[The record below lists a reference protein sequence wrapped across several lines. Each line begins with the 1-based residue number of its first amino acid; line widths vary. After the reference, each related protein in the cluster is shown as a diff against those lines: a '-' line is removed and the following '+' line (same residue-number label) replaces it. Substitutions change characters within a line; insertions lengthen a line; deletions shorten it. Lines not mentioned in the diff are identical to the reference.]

1 MLKNVI
7 FDFGG
12 VVYEYVPDYL
22 LGCFFHDAE
31 DIALVKPIIYRRW
44 PELDAG
50 AIDYDGY
57 VEETLPQLPE
67 RLREPAR
74 TFFYNWFRVE
84 PPIEQT
90 WALIARL
97 KARGYKIY
105 LLSNAPTVL
114 ADALDLIP
122 ILKLFDGT
130 VVSAPIRMAKP
141 NANIFNHLLEKY
153 GLTAS
158 ECLFVDDIEANV
170 EGARRC
176 GLHGHVYADA
186 DADRLLAHIEE
197 LSK

>member
-12 VVYEYVPDYL
+12 VVYSYVPDYL
-22 LGCFFHDAE
+22 LGCFFHDAG
-31 DIALVKPIIYRRW
+31 DLALAKPIIYRRW

-50 AIDYDGY
+50 TIDYDWY
-57 VEETLPQLPE
+57 VEDTLPQLPE

-74 TFFYNWFRVE
+74 AFFYNWFRVE
-84 PPIEQT
+84 PPMEQT

-97 KARGYKIY
+97 KARGYGIY

-114 ADALDLIP
+114 ADALDLMP
-122 ILKLFDGT
+122 ILKLFDGA

-141 NANIFNHLLEKY
+141 NADIFNHLLQKY
-153 GLTAS
+153 GLNAS

-186 DADRLLAHIEE
+186 DADRLLAHIEA

>member
-22 LGCFFHDAE
+22 LGCFFHSDE
-31 DIALVKPIIYRRW
+31 DRALVKPLIYRRW

-50 AIDYDGY
+50 VIDYDQY
-57 VEETLPQLPE
+57 VEETVAQLPE
-67 RLREPAR
+67 RLQEPAR
-74 TFFYNWFRVE
+74 AFFCNWFRVQ

-97 KARGYKIY
+97 KARGYGVY

-114 ADALDLIP
+114 ADALDSLP
-122 ILKLFDGT
+122 ILKLFDGA
-130 VVSAPIRMAKP
+130 VVSAPVRMVKP
-141 NANIFNHLLEKY
+141 NADIFHYLLQKY
-153 GLTAS
+153 DLKAD

-176 GLHGHVYADA
+176 GLHGHVYTDV
-186 DADRLLAHIEE
+186 DADRLLAHIEA

>member
-12 VVYEYVPDYL
+12 VVYSYVPDYL
-22 LGCFFHDAE
+22 LGCFFHDAG
-31 DIALVKPIIYRRW
+31 DLALAKPIIYRRW

-50 AIDYDGY
+50 TIDYDWY
-57 VEETLPQLPE
+57 VEDTLPQLPE

-74 TFFYNWFRVE
+74 AFFYNWFRVE
-84 PPIEQT
+84 PPMEQT

-97 KARGYKIY
+97 KARGYGIY

-114 ADALDLIP
+114 ADALDLMP
-122 ILKLFDGT
+122 ILKLFDGA

-141 NANIFNHLLEKY
+141 NADIFNHLLQKY
-153 GLTAS
+153 GLNAS

-170 EGARRC
+170 EGARCC

-186 DADRLLAHIEE
+186 DADRLLAHIEA